1 MDGWVHVH
9 GCMDGW
15 MDGSLAG
22 GRQGGREGGREG
34 GMHACMHAC
43 MHTRTE
49 ARKEGSMD
57 GWNMCICRHILYACV
72 NPALGARQGK
82 AFPVTRLLGE
92 RIPKRSL
99 SLLASFARFEGCG
112 VRLRVS
118 I

>member
-1 MDGWVHVH
+1 MDGCMCMGAWMDGW
-9 GCMDGW
+9 
-15 MDGSLAG
+15 LAG
-22 GRQGGREGGREG
+22 EGGR
-34 GMHACMHAC
+34 HACMHAYK
-43 MHTRTE
+43 E
-49 ARKEGSMD
+49 GSKEGRKEGWMEY
-57 GWNMCICRHILYACV
+57 GTLCICRHILYACV